1 MEPENTPLEKE
12 KHLQNH
18 QFFGVPAVRFSGFIS
33 SSPGII
39 VQVKATNLPVKKPRI
54 GHLEDRKLDFLI
66 SPDPSEFTPSSIG
79 IFSEAIL
86 GIPINQPGAME

>member
-18 QFFGVPAVRFSGFIS
+18 QFFWGLYPHHCINLS
-33 SSPGII
+33 GII
-39 VQVKATNLPVKKPRI
+39 VQVKAANLPVKKPRI
-54 GHLEDRKLDFLI
+54 GHLEDRTLDFLI

-79 IFSEAIL
+79 IIRSHFRDPYQSTRCN
-86 GIPINQPGAME
+86 GINS